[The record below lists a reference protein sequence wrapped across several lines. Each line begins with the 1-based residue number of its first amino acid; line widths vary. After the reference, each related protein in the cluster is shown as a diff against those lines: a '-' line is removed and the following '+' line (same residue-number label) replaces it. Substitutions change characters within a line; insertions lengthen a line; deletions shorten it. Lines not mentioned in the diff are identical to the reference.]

1 MAVGARREIRKQVHS
16 LTLVATARSRNQR
29 ASFVATSV
37 NEWTYEDDGSGS
49 TLNLPALQPIVGVM
63 FSHLDAQNRPAMVN
77 VGEKPITK
85 RTAHAVAT
93 VTLPDALA
101 ALLRDGEI
109 ATKKGPIFQ
118 TAILAGVMGAKKTS
132 ELIPLCHPLPLD
144 DCQVEI
150 HPDTTRSEIAIHC
163 RVQTHAK
170 TGVEMEALSGVSVAA
185 LTFYDMAKAVTH
197 GIVIKEIRLLEKT
210 GGKSDYHAA

>member
-1 MAVGARREIRKQVHS
+1 
-16 LTLVATARSRNQR
+16 
-29 ASFVATSV
+29 
-37 NEWTYEDDGSGS
+37 
-49 TLNLPALQPIVGVM
+49 M

-85 RTAHAVAT
+85 RMAHAVAV
-93 VTLPDALA
+93 VTLPAELS

-118 TAILAGVMGAKKTS
+118 TAVLAGVMGAKQTS
-132 ELIPLCHPLPLD
+132 ALIPLCHPLPLD
-144 DCQVEI
+144 DCQIEI
-150 HPDTTRSEIAIHC
+150 KPDVAHAEITIHC

-170 TGVEMEALSGVSVAA
+170 TGVEMEALTGATVAA

-197 GIVIKEIRLLEKT
+197 GIVIKEVRLLEKT
-210 GGKSDYHAA
+210 GGKSDYRAA